1 MVHWRAQFLP
11 RHRFHARKMST
22 TVAGINLAI
31 VSDWG
36 AIMAVITL
44 SREFRS
50 VSTAAVRQA
59 MRRSGSVCGSYG
71 EKTGPGWS
79 FTGLSSKRCYASVPV
94 CDESVSVWIT
104 QFFG

>member
-11 RHRFHARKMST
+11 RHRFHARKMSIM
-22 TVAGINLAI
+22 VAGIKLAI

-36 AIMAVITL
+36 VITAVITL

-50 VSTAAVRQA
+50 MSTAATRHA
-59 MRRSGSVCGSYG
+59 MPRAGSVCGSYG

-79 FTGLSSKRCYASVPV
+79 FTGLFSKRCL
-94 CDESVSVWIT
+94 
-104 QFFG
+104 